1 MNILDTTLFESPV
14 PTKLGVGFHNVGSG
28 VLRASNE
35 TIVKYVEH
43 HYGER
48 CGHLP
53 LNAGNIRVLI
63 VQHST
68 DLRAHL
74 YYLSQLFGKTI
85 APQTL
90 DELRAEQE
98 ITAGPAPL
106 VVPYINVPET
116 EVSIMDALRAHPGAS
131 PEK

>member
-1 MNILDTTLFESPV
+1 MSILDTTLFESPV
-14 PTKLGVGFHNVGSG
+14 PAELGVGFHNVGSG

-53 LNAGNIRVLI
+53 LNAGNIRVLV

-68 DLRAHL
+68 DLRAQL
-74 YYLSQLFGKTI
+74 DYLSQLFGKTI

-98 ITAGPAPL
+98 STAGRHL
-106 VVPYINVPET
+106 
-116 EVSIMDALRAHPGAS
+116 
-131 PEK
+131 